1 MANEVAVVNK
11 FDIVTGYEDMDAELL
26 EELQDEMEDL
36 DEVKG
41 ISCKKIKIPSG
52 GGIAFEVET
61 DDPESPDSIKEL
73 EAVVIFTHRI
83 NSYWAESFG
92 GSDNKA
98 PDCSSFDSKKGVV
111 LDTGEIR
118 DCDTCPYNEYGEN
131 GTGKPCKNMRR
142 MYLLLSGKP
151 GVYLLSVPPTSIK
164 EVNNQLARLMG
175 GSKIPYSRM
184 VLKFKLTK
192 DKNKNGIVY
201 SKVGIERVGMLPQE
215 YFKTTAAMRKELKEK
230 YKEVVITSDDYTTA
244 PADPVVDKE
253 GFMDVD
259 AAGDIPEELP
269 FN

>member
-1 MANEVAVVNK
+1 MGTEVAVVNK
-11 FDIVTGYEDMDAELL
+11 FDIVTGYEGMDPELL
-26 EELQDEMEDL
+26 AELQDEMEDL

-41 ISCKKIKIPSG
+41 ISCKKIKIPLG

-61 DDPESPDSIKEL
+61 DDPDSPDSIKEL

-92 GSDNKA
+92 ESDNKA
-98 PDCSSFDSKKGVV
+98 PSCSSFDSKKGV
-111 LDTGEIR
+111 LYETGEIR
-118 DCDTCPYNEYGEN
+118 ECDTCPYNEFGEG

-151 GVYLLSVPPTSIK
+151 GVYLLTIPPTSLK

-192 DKNKNGIVY
+192 DKNKNGITY
-201 SKVGIERVGMLPQE
+201 SKVGIERVGLIPQDH
-215 YFKTTAAMRKELKEK
+215 FATTAAMRKELKEK
-230 YKEVVITSDDYTTA
+230 YKEVVITADDYTAA
-244 PADPVVDKE
+244 PAVDKE
-253 GFMDVD
+253 GFVDVEK
-259 AAGDIPEELP
+259 AGEITEDVP
-269 FN
+269 FNN

>member
-1 MANEVAVVNK
+1 
-11 FDIVTGYEDMDAELL
+11 
-26 EELQDEMEDL
+26 MEDL

-111 LDTGEIR
+111 FDTGEIR

-184 VLKFKLTK
+184 VLKFKLSK

-259 AAGDIPEELP
+259 AAGEITEDVP